1 MVNTTTAESKRFFTT
16 IDDSRNPNLASV
28 SYYVTGNDPAGNLLE
43 SGEGPGFSS
52 DLATYRTR
60 KDMESVFTGL
70 HWSGHNDGDAIFSGT
85 EQIITAGLVDANGII
100 DFEIISLIF
109 DFEARS

>member
-1 MVNTTTAESKRFFTT
+1 M
-16 IDDSRNPNLASV
+16 
-28 SYYVTGNDPAGNLLE
+28 E

-70 HWSGHNDGDAIFSGT
+70 HWSGHNDGDAIFAGT
-85 EQIITAGLVDANGII
+85 EQTITTGLVDANGII
-100 DFEIISLIF
+100 DFETYNILKTLN
-109 DFEARS
+109 